1 MIMTPIR
8 PQFSRT
14 LRLVEMGRNERRMN
28 ATPDRGREAAPP
40 LARACLRSVAALA
53 AALLALAG
61 PVFGQ
66 QKPPEQPQRWAERF
80 YNPQPAAG
88 DLVLPMPCG
97 GAMVFR
103 RIDVP
108 HEQALADRK
117 IVVGGT
123 DERFAFAEGSRYD
136 YIDGAF
142 GDVRDRTRRY
152 YYLAKY
158 ETTELQMKALAGTC
172 ATPERAGLRPATGTT
187 WFDAAQA
194 AQLYTEWLLKN
205 ARDKLPREDGQP
217 GFLRLP
223 TEAEWEYAA
232 RGGVA
237 VSASEFEERT
247 FPMKD
252 GMEKYVWF
260 RSQRSSNGELQL
272 VGALKPNPL
281 GLHDMLGNVD
291 EIVLDPFRLNKL
303 ARLHG
308 QAGGFVIKGGN
319 YQTSD
324 ADVRSSYRNELLPF
338 DANGPR
344 RVPTVG
350 FRLALVAAVIPSPA
364 RYQAAKKAWDALPK
378 SEALRTGDVAQGDP
392 LAELQT
398 IIKATTDADIRS
410 RLAALQREYAKRID
424 EEANLRGRAARSLL
438 RLATF
443 LGDKLRADRRFLDQV
458 QKSRDT
464 QKEAGVNVA
473 ALDARLKELNAT
485 LQGNL
490 RYYADTVV
498 QIAQDFNDSTVN
510 QQLGTLKLEFE
521 KGGTAHLDPF
531 ARLVAAHVSAYRQSS
546 GVQPDAWFKDIL
558 ALP

>member
-1 MIMTPIR
+1 MITAPIC
-8 PQFSRT
+8 PKFSAT
-14 LRLVEMGRNERRMN
+14 LRVVDMRQDITRRNTGLPPPQAVRPRASARRSWTLV
-28 ATPDRGREAAPP
+28 
-40 LARACLRSVAALA
+40 
-53 AALLALAG
+53 LAG
-61 PVFGQ
+61 VLIALVVPALGQ
-66 QKPPEQPQRWAERF
+66 QKPATQPQRWAERF

-88 DLVLPMPCG
+88 DLTLPMPCG

-108 HEQALADRK
+108 HEAPLADRK

-142 GDVRDRTRRY
+142 GDPRDKTRRF

-172 ATPERAGLRPATGTT
+172 TTPERGGLRPATGMT
-187 WFDAAQA
+187 WFDAVQA

-205 ARDKLPREDGQP
+205 AADKLPREDGVP
-217 GFLRLP
+217 AFLRLP
-223 TEAEWEYAA
+223 TEAEWEYAV
-232 RGGVA
+232 RGGIA
-237 VSASEFEERT
+237 VSASTFEEKT
-247 FPMKD
+247 FPMPD

-272 VGALKPNPL
+272 VGVLKPNPL

-291 EIVLDPFRLNKL
+291 EVVLDPFRLNKL

-319 YQTSD
+319 YQTSEG
-324 ADVRSSYRNELLPF
+324 DVRSAYRNELLPF

-350 FRLALVAAVIPSPA
+350 FRLALVAPVIPSPA
-364 RYQAAKKAWDALPK
+364 RYEAARKAWNALPK
-378 SEALRTGDVAQGDP
+378 SEALRSGDTAQGDP
-392 LAELQT
+392 LAELNT
-398 IIKATTDADIRS
+398 LIKATTDADIRT
-410 RLAALQREYAKRID
+410 RLTALQRDYAKRID
-424 EEANLRGRAARSLL
+424 EEVTLRGRTARSLI
-438 RLATF
+438 RLGAF
-443 LGDKLRADRRFLDQV
+443 LGDKLRADRQFLDSV
-458 QKSRDT
+458 QKSRES
-464 QKEAGVNVA
+464 QKQAGLDVKG
-473 ALDARLKELNAT
+473 LDARLKELNAT

-490 RYYADTVV
+490 RYYADTIV

-510 QQLGTLKLEFE
+510 QQLGTLTLEFE
-521 KGGTAHLDPF
+521 KSGTAHLDRY
-531 ARLVAAHVSAYRQSS
+531 ARLVAAQAAAYRHSS
-546 GVQPDAWFKDIL
+546 GVKPDAWFKEIL

>member
-1 MIMTPIR
+1 MG
-8 PQFSRT
+8 QDSFRT
-14 LRLVEMGRNERRMN
+14 NFVPRR
-28 ATPDRGREAAPP
+28 ES
-40 LARACLRSVAALA
+40 ARWRAA
-53 AALLALAG
+53 AALIAAVLTLAG
-61 PVFGQ
+61 PVYGQ
-66 QKPPEQPQRWAERF
+66 SRPQPWAERF
-80 YNPQPAAG
+80 YNPQPASG

-108 HEQALADRK
+108 HEAALADRK

-142 GDVRDRTRRY
+142 SDARDKGRRS

-172 ATPERAGLRPATGTT
+172 VAPTRGGLRPATGMT
-187 WFDAAQA
+187 WFDAVQA

-205 ARDKLPREDGQP
+205 AREKLPREDALP

-232 RGGVA
+232 RGGIA
-237 VSASEFEERT
+237 VSPSEFEEKT
-247 FPMKD
+247 FPMAD
-252 GMEKYVWF
+252 GMEKYVWY
-260 RSQRSSNGELQL
+260 RSQKSSNGELQL

-319 YQTSD
+319 YQTSE
-324 ADVRSSYRNELLPF
+324 ADVRSAYRNELLPF

-350 FRLALVAAVIPSPA
+350 FRLALVAPVIPSPA
-364 RYQAAKKAWDALPK
+364 RYEAVKKAWAALPK
-378 SEALRTGDVAQGDP
+378 AEALRSGDVAQSDP

-424 EEANLRGRAARSLL
+424 EEANLRGRAARSLV
-438 RLATF
+438 RLAAF
-443 LGDKLRADRRFLDQV
+443 LGDKLRSDRRFLDQV

-464 QKEAGVNVA
+464 QKEAGMNVT
-473 ALDARLKELNAT
+473 ALDARLKVLNAT
-485 LQGNL
+485 LQANV

-498 QIAQDFNDSTVN
+498 QIAQDFNDSTVE

-521 KGGTAHLDPF
+521 KSGATHLEPL
-531 ARLVAAHVSAYRQSS
+531 AKLVAAHASAYRKSS
-546 GVQPDAWFKDIL
+546 GVQPDAWFKDII

>member
-1 MIMTPIR
+1 MGQPAVPGDAVPQGQPIGPR
-8 PQFSRT
+8 SR
-14 LRLVEMGRNERRMN
+14 GIRRS
-28 ATPDRGREAAPP
+28 AAIIT
-40 LARACLRSVAALA
+40 
-53 AALLALAG
+53 AALLALAAPALGQPRPG
-61 PVFGQ
+61 PA
-66 QKPPEQPQRWAERF
+66 PQRWEARF
-80 YNPQPAAG
+80 YNPQPAPG
-88 DLVLPMPCG
+88 DLVLPLPCG

-108 HEQALADRK
+108 HESALADRK

-142 GDVRDRTRRY
+142 GDPKDKTRRF

-158 ETTELQMKALAGTC
+158 EITELQLKAITGTC

-187 WFDAAQA
+187 WFDAVQA

-205 ARDKLPREDGQP
+205 AKGKLPVEDGLP

-232 RGGVA
+232 RGGIA
-237 VSASEFEERT
+237 VSASEFEEKT
-247 FPMKD
+247 FPMPD

-272 VGALKPNPL
+272 VGTLKPNPL

-319 YQTSD
+319 YQTSE
-324 ADVRSSYRNELLPF
+324 ADIRSAYRNELLPF

-350 FRLALVAAVIPSPA
+350 FRLALVAPVIPSPA
-364 RYQAAKKAWDALPK
+364 RLEAARKAWEALPK
-378 SEALRTGDVAQGDP
+378 AEALRTGDVAQGDP

-398 IIKATTDADIRS
+398 IIKATTDADIRV

-424 EEANLRGRAARSLL
+424 EEATMRGRAARSLL
-438 RLATF
+438 RLAAF

-464 QKEAGVNVA
+464 QKLAGLNVA
-473 ALDARLKELNAT
+473 ALDARLKELNGT

-521 KGGTAHLDPF
+521 KSGAGHLDPY
-531 ARLVAAHVSAYRQSS
+531 ARLVAAHVSAYRKSS

>member
-1 MIMTPIR
+1 MGQPAVPGDAVPQGQPIGPR
-8 PQFSRT
+8 SR
-14 LRLVEMGRNERRMN
+14 GIRRS
-28 ATPDRGREAAPP
+28 AAIIT
-40 LARACLRSVAALA
+40 
-53 AALLALAG
+53 AALLALAAPALGQPRPG
-61 PVFGQ
+61 PA
-66 QKPPEQPQRWAERF
+66 PQRWEARF
-80 YNPQPAAG
+80 YNPQPAPG
-88 DLVLPMPCG
+88 DLVLPLPCG

-108 HEQALADRK
+108 HESALADRK

-142 GDVRDRTRRY
+142 GDPKDKTRRF

-158 ETTELQMKALAGTC
+158 EITELQLKAITGTC

-187 WFDAAQA
+187 WFDAVQA

-205 ARDKLPREDGQP
+205 AKGKLPVEDGLP

-232 RGGVA
+232 RGGIA
-237 VSASEFEERT
+237 VSASEFEEKT
-247 FPMKD
+247 FPMPD

-272 VGALKPNPL
+272 VGTLKPNPL

-319 YQTSD
+319 YQTSE
-324 ADVRSSYRNELLPF
+324 ADIRSAYRNELLPF

-350 FRLALVAAVIPSPA
+350 FRLALVAPVIPSPA
-364 RYQAAKKAWDALPK
+364 RLEAARKAWEALPK
-378 SEALRTGDVAQGDP
+378 AEALRTGDVAQGDP

-398 IIKATTDADIRS
+398 IIKATTDADIRV

-424 EEANLRGRAARSLL
+424 EEATMRGRAARSLL
-438 RLATF
+438 RLAAF

-464 QKEAGVNVA
+464 QKQAGLNVA
-473 ALDARLKELNAT
+473 ALDARLKELNGT

-521 KGGTAHLDPF
+521 KSGAGHLDPY
-531 ARLVAAHVSAYRQSS
+531 ARLVAAHVSAYRKSS